1 MLSCQRTEY
10 REVDCGFGYGGAV
23 KKNVKRWEKE
33 KVVEL
38 ELGKFFVRMKSYY
51 IITYKLYP

>member
-1 MLSCQRTEY
+1 MLFRQRTEY
-10 REVDCGFGYGGAV
+10 RAVDCGSGYGGAV

-38 ELGKFFVRMKSYY
+38 ESDRFFVRMKSCY
-51 IITYKLYP
+51 ITYKLNP

>member
-10 REVDCGFGYGGAV
+10 RAVDCGSGYGGAV

-51 IITYKLYP
+51 ITYKFYP